1 MAAPIDRR
9 RFLYQT
15 AAGLGVLSASLAA
28 GCAGPKHPP
37 EPPLPRDARE
47 PNPLGGQV
55 PAERIDYPEDRPNI
69 VLVRFGGGV
78 RRRETVE
85 YPAKTYCPFILHELA
100 EKRGV
105 LYNNVVIENK
115 LGVDTSHGQGT
126 LYILTG
132 QYRHYQ
138 DIQNQPLADRFVPQ
152 GATIPEYLR
161 KWYRLAEHETLIVN
175 GEDRVNEEFFTF
187 SDDRLGGGEHVFGN
201 HLFGVNFKSRVLSLY
216 GFKTYLLQKQLEPE
230 AAANLS
236 PQERKEK
243 EHKVAEMVKRDYLAD
258 EVKKAPPTEE
268 LRKERE
274 ESDRKIADFWADW
287 RAYYGDSGLVNPRGD
302 RLLTALTLRAM
313 KQLRP
318 RFVMI
323 NYQDP
328 DYVHWGNPQFYTRA
342 ISIIDDGV
350 REVYEAVQADEFYR
364 DRTVFVVVPD
374 CGRDNNPGMAVP
386 FQHHFNTRCAHEVF
400 AVMAGPEKF
409 VGDLRSKSGKPQDR
423 TLQQTSIAAT
433 VGELT
438 GFKAVEAEAPPLWDK
453 A

>member
-9 RFLYQT
+9 RFLYQS
-15 AAGLGVLSASLAA
+15 AAGLGALSAGLAA
-28 GCAGPKHPP
+28 GCSGPK
-37 EPPLPRDARE
+37 EPPLPANARE
-47 PNPLGGQV
+47 PDPLGGRI
-55 PAERIDYPEDRPNI
+55 PAERVDYPEDRPNV

-85 YPAKTYCPFILHELA
+85 FPGQTFCPFIRHELG

-175 GEDRVNEEFFTF
+175 GEDRVNEEFYTF
-187 SDDRLGGGEHVFGN
+187 SNDRLTAGEGGVFGN
-201 HLFGVNFKSRVLSLY
+201 HLFGVNYKSRVLSLY
-216 GFKTYLLQKQLEPE
+216 GYKTYLLERQLEPD
-230 AAANLS
+230 AAAKLS
-236 PQERKEK
+236 DKDRKEK
-243 EHKVAEMVKRDYLAD
+243 EKKLAEMVRRDYMAD
-258 EVKKAPPTEE
+258 DVKKAPPTEE
-268 LRKERE
+268 LRSERE

-302 RLLTALTLRAM
+302 RLLTTLTLRAM
-313 KQLRP
+313 RQLRP

-323 NYQDP
+323 NYQDT

-350 REVYEAVQADEFYR
+350 REIYEASQADPFYR

-400 AVMAGPEKF
+400 AVVAGPDKY

-423 TLQQTSIAAT
+423 TLQQTSVAAT
-433 VGELT
+433 IGELT
-438 GFKAVEAEAPPLWDK
+438 GFKAIEAEAPPLWEK